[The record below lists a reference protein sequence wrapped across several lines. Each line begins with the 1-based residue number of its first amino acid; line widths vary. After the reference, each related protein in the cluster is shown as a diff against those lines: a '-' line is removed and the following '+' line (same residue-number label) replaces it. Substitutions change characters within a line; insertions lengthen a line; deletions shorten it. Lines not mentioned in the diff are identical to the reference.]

1 MTKAGPSRLFRRFL
15 RNKEKYEE
23 QVEEE
28 IKSMVTEGHEHGVI
42 LEDEAEM
49 INNIFEFGDKEA
61 RDVMSPRQKIEGID
75 ASWSL
80 EEAMNFMLENGFSRY
95 PLYEEDLDNIVGVL
109 HLKDAMRYYMR
120 NKEAALRDIAREPF
134 FVHPTQNISK
144 LFNDMQSKK
153 IHMAIV
159 VDEYGQTEG
168 IVAMEDILEVIV
180 GNILDE
186 YDEEEHDII
195 RLGDENSYLMR
206 GLARLEEVEDILE
219 IEFPD
224 EDIDTLNGF
233 LLYELGRLPT
243 EGEEINIIYQ
253 GYSFR
258 PIDIHDK
265 MIVQVKVTKIEV
277 PETEKENK

>member
-1 MTKAGPSRLFRRFL
+1 MTKAGPSRLFRKFS

-80 EEAMNFMLENGFSRY
+80 DEALNFMLENGFSRY

>member
-1 MTKAGPSRLFRRFL
+1 MGKGGPSRLFRRMS
-15 RNKEKYEE
+15 RNKDGENSALEE

-28 IKSMVTEGHEHGVI
+28 IMSMVSEGHEQGVI

-75 ASWSL
+75 ADLSL
-80 EEAMNFMLENGFSRY
+80 EEAMNVMLESGFSRY
-95 PLYEEDLDNIVGVL
+95 PLYREDLDNIIGVL

-120 NKEAALRDIAREPF
+120 DKDVALSEIAREPY
-134 FVHPTQNISK
+134 FVHPTQNIQK
-144 LFNDMQSKK
+144 LLKDMQSTKV
-153 IHMAIV
+153 HMAIV

-168 IVAMEDILEVIV
+168 IVAMEDILEEIV

-195 RLGDENSYLMR
+195 RLGQQDSYLMR
-206 GLARLEEVEDILE
+206 GMARLEEIAEILE

-233 LLYELGRLPT
+233 LLYELGRLPI
-243 EGEEINIIYQ
+243 EGEDINIIYQ
-253 GYSFR
+253 DYLFH

-265 MIVQVKVTKIEV
+265 MIAQVKVTKNKK
-277 PETEKENK
+277 TEE

>member
-1 MTKAGPSRLFRRFL
+1 
-15 RNKEKYEE
+15 
-23 QVEEE
+23 
-28 IKSMVTEGHEHGVI
+28 
-42 LEDEAEM
+42 
-49 INNIFEFGDKEA
+49 
-61 RDVMSPRQKIEGID
+61 
-75 ASWSL
+75 
-80 EEAMNFMLENGFSRY
+80 
-95 PLYEEDLDNIVGVL
+95 
-109 HLKDAMRYYMR
+109 
-120 NKEAALRDIAREPF
+120 
-134 FVHPTQNISK
+134 
-144 LFNDMQSKK
+144 
-153 IHMAIV
+153 
-159 VDEYGQTEG
+159 
-168 IVAMEDILEVIV
+168 
-180 GNILDE
+180 
-186 YDEEEHDII
+186 
-195 RLGDENSYLMR
+195 MR